1 MKVLDF
7 PLKLSLNLFKPVLIK
22 PSLFKLGLVKPSLN
36 QVSAYHLKTSFS
48 KTRFNLKPGLFLGDL
63 LPFLCIRPIVKM
75 ASNQTAMDALINE
88 MVRDVEYHERYKALK
103 TLIYHARERQDIQEY
118 KRLYKELTGQDIEI
132 YTVPSKDR
140 LIPRDHD
147 KNKDAEFWFE

>member
-1 MKVLDF
+1 
-7 PLKLSLNLFKPVLIK
+7 
-22 PSLFKLGLVKPSLN
+22 
-36 QVSAYHLKTSFS
+36 
-48 KTRFNLKPGLFLGDL
+48 
-63 LPFLCIRPIVKM
+63 M

-88 MVRDVEYHERYKALK
+88 MVTDVEYHERYKALK
-103 TLIYHARERQDIQEY
+103 TLIDQARERQNIPEY

>member
-1 MKVLDF
+1 
-7 PLKLSLNLFKPVLIK
+7 
-22 PSLFKLGLVKPSLN
+22 
-36 QVSAYHLKTSFS
+36 
-48 KTRFNLKPGLFLGDL
+48 
-63 LPFLCIRPIVKM
+63 M

-88 MVRDVEYHERYKALK
+88 MVRDVKYHERYNALK
-103 TLIYHARERQDIQEY
+103 KLIDQARRRKDIPEY

-132 YTVPSKDR
+132 YTVPTKDR

>member
-1 MKVLDF
+1 
-7 PLKLSLNLFKPVLIK
+7 
-22 PSLFKLGLVKPSLN
+22 
-36 QVSAYHLKTSFS
+36 
-48 KTRFNLKPGLFLGDL
+48 
-63 LPFLCIRPIVKM
+63 M

-103 TLIYHARERQDIQEY
+103 TLIDQARERQNIPEY

-140 LIPRDHD
+140 PRDHD

>member
-1 MKVLDF
+1 
-7 PLKLSLNLFKPVLIK
+7 
-22 PSLFKLGLVKPSLN
+22 
-36 QVSAYHLKTSFS
+36 
-48 KTRFNLKPGLFLGDL
+48 
-63 LPFLCIRPIVKM
+63 M

-103 TLIYHARERQDIQEY
+103 TLIDQARKRQNIPEY

-147 KNKDAEFWFE
+147 KNKDAEFLFE

>member
-1 MKVLDF
+1 
-7 PLKLSLNLFKPVLIK
+7 
-22 PSLFKLGLVKPSLN
+22 
-36 QVSAYHLKTSFS
+36 
-48 KTRFNLKPGLFLGDL
+48 
-63 LPFLCIRPIVKM
+63 M

-88 MVRDVEYHERYKALK
+88 MVTDVEHHERYKALK
-103 TLIYHARERQDIQEY
+103 TLIDQARERQNIPEY

>member
-1 MKVLDF
+1 
-7 PLKLSLNLFKPVLIK
+7 
-22 PSLFKLGLVKPSLN
+22 
-36 QVSAYHLKTSFS
+36 
-48 KTRFNLKPGLFLGDL
+48 
-63 LPFLCIRPIVKM
+63 M

-88 MVRDVEYHERYKALK
+88 LVRDVEYHERYNALK
-103 TLIYHARERQDIQEY
+103 TLVDQARERKDIPEY

-132 YTVPSKDR
+132 YTVPTKDR

>member
-1 MKVLDF
+1 
-7 PLKLSLNLFKPVLIK
+7 
-22 PSLFKLGLVKPSLN
+22 
-36 QVSAYHLKTSFS
+36 
-48 KTRFNLKPGLFLGDL
+48 
-63 LPFLCIRPIVKM
+63 M

-88 MVRDVEYHERYKALK
+88 MVRDVEYHERYNALK
-103 TLIYHARERQDIQEY
+103 KLIDQARRRKDIPEY

-132 YTVPSKDR
+132 YTVPTKDR

>member
-1 MKVLDF
+1 MDCYKLTESQQRQAKWMHDFLKDMSYRCSGSPRPYLRCDFCGGVMVLQSDWAAHCDSDWTYIN
-7 PLKLSLNLFKPVLIK
+7 LSR
-22 PSLFKLGLVKPSLN
+22 
-36 QVSAYHLKTSFS
+36 HT
-48 KTRFNLKPGLFLGDL
+48 D
-63 LPFLCIRPIVKM
+63 KM

-88 MVRDVEYHERYKALK
+88 MVTDVEYHERYKALK
-103 TLIYHARERQDIQEY
+103 TLIDQARRRQDIPEY

-132 YTVPSKDR
+132 YTVPTKDR

>member
-1 MKVLDF
+1 
-7 PLKLSLNLFKPVLIK
+7 
-22 PSLFKLGLVKPSLN
+22 
-36 QVSAYHLKTSFS
+36 
-48 KTRFNLKPGLFLGDL
+48 
-63 LPFLCIRPIVKM
+63 M
-75 ASNQTAMDALINE
+75 ASNQTAMDAVINE
-88 MVRDVEYHERYKALK
+88 MVTDVEYHERYKALK
-103 TLIYHARERQDIQEY
+103 TLIDQARERQNIPEY

>member
-1 MKVLDF
+1 
-7 PLKLSLNLFKPVLIK
+7 
-22 PSLFKLGLVKPSLN
+22 
-36 QVSAYHLKTSFS
+36 
-48 KTRFNLKPGLFLGDL
+48 
-63 LPFLCIRPIVKM
+63 M

-88 MVRDVEYHERYKALK
+88 MDRDAEYHERYNALK
-103 TLIYHARERQDIQEY
+103 TLTDQARERKDIPEY

-132 YTVPSKDR
+132 YTVPTKDR

>member
-1 MKVLDF
+1 
-7 PLKLSLNLFKPVLIK
+7 
-22 PSLFKLGLVKPSLN
+22 
-36 QVSAYHLKTSFS
+36 
-48 KTRFNLKPGLFLGDL
+48 
-63 LPFLCIRPIVKM
+63 M
-75 ASNQTAMDALINE
+75 ASSQTAMDALINE

-103 TLIYHARERQDIQEY
+103 TLIYQARERQDIQEY

-147 KNKDAEFWFE
+147 KNKDAEFWLE

>member
-1 MKVLDF
+1 
-7 PLKLSLNLFKPVLIK
+7 
-22 PSLFKLGLVKPSLN
+22 
-36 QVSAYHLKTSFS
+36 
-48 KTRFNLKPGLFLGDL
+48 
-63 LPFLCIRPIVKM
+63 M

-88 MVRDVEYHERYKALK
+88 MVRDVEYHERYNALK
-103 TLIYHARERQDIQEY
+103 TLIDQARRRTDIPEY

-132 YTVPSKDR
+132 YTVPAKDR